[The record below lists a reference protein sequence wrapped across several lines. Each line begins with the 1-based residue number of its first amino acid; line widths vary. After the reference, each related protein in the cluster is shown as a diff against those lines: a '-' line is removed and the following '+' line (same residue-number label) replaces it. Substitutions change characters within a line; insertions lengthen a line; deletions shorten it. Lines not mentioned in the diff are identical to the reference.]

1 MSIRLWISSA
11 GYGLISPDAPIKSY
25 RATFSPGEQDYFGSG
40 INLGDSPG
48 AARSWWQE
56 ICSIREGALAV
67 EPRNI
72 CELGKA
78 SPRTPMLIVL
88 SAHYLDAVLEEVL
101 ALLRSGFYRDHL
113 SVLSSG
119 FKDNDAL
126 LGENLLPCD
135 ARMQTAVGGV
145 RTSLNVRL
153 ARLLLGSL
161 RGARPSVA
169 KLRELCSRIRT
180 HEPQCFDRQ
189 TLSDVDVAC
198 FITKAIAREPGSSQT
213 AVLRHLRETNKACEQ
228 SRFARI
234 FKEVAASGKG
244 GMYA

>member
-1 MSIRLWISSA
+1 M
-11 GYGLISPDAPIKSY
+11 
-25 RATFSPGEQDYFGSG
+25 
-40 INLGDSPG
+40 
-48 AARSWWQE
+48 
-56 ICSIREGALAV
+56 
-67 EPRNI
+67 
-72 CELGKA
+72 
-78 SPRTPMLIVL
+78 
-88 SAHYLDAVLEEVL
+88 
-101 ALLRSGFYRDHL
+101 
-113 SVLSSG
+113 
-119 FKDNDAL
+119 
-126 LGENLLPCD
+126 GENLLPCA

-153 ARLLLGSL
+153 ARLLLGAL

-189 TLSDVDVAC
+189 NLSDVDVAC